1 MDREE
6 ALARI
11 AEIQR
16 VMERATRYTLLPGG
30 AAVAGGALV
39 LAGCAVSYGML
50 GSADFAA
57 MLGLPVGQQVVFCL
71 MWLLIGV
78 AGILLEALLTL
89 RAAKREGLST
99 GGRSTRMALISLSPS
114 VIVAML
120 LTYKFLLPMAPRPE
134 EVQYIVPIWMM
145 LYGVGV
151 STVGQFSI
159 RAPRILGVAFIAAGA
174 LALLLFPAYGIVA
187 AALSFGLLHIA
198 FGLYILAMRRKGAP

>member
-39 LAGCAVSYGML
+39 LGGCAVSYGML
-50 GSADFAA
+50 GSLDFAD
-57 MLGLPVGQQVVFCL
+57 MLRLPVGQQVGFCL
-71 MWLLIGV
+71 VWLAVG
-78 AGILLEALLTL
+78 ATGIALEAVLTA
-89 RAAKREGLST
+89 RAAQREGLST
-99 GGRSTRMALISLSPS
+99 GGRSTRMALVSLSPS

-120 LTYKFLLPMAPRPE
+120 LTYKFLLPIEPRPE
-134 EVQYIVPIWMM
+134 EVQYIVPVWMM

-159 RAPRILGVAFIAAGA
+159 RAPRLLGVAFIGAGA
-174 LALLLFPAYGIVA
+174 LALLLFPAYGVIA
-187 AALSFGLLHIA
+187 AAFSFGLLHIS
-198 FGLYILAMRRKGAP
+198 FGLYIIAMRRRGAP